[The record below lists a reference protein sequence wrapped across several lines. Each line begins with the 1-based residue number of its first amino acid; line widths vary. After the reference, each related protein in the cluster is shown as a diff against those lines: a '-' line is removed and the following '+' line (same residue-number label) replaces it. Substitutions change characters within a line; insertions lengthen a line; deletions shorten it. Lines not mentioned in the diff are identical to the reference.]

1 MSVYR
6 HITLTSFAAP
16 SGEITIVHLLDKDI
30 ILGTSLQELQDEL
43 FSVVEKDQKTRLVL
57 NFSAVKFMSSAAL
70 NTLIKLDN
78 RLIELSGKLRLC
90 CIRDEIYPQFAITRL
105 DTKFDIRGTEGEALT
120 DF

>member
-6 HITLTSFAAP
+6 HLNLTTFAAP

-43 FSVVEKDQKTRLVL
+43 FSVVAKDQKNRLVL
-57 NFSAVKFMSSAAL
+57 NFAAVKFMSSAAL
-70 NTLIKLDN
+70 NTLLKLN
-78 RLIELSGKLRLC
+78 ALLEEHNGKMRLC
-90 CIRDEIYPQFAITRL
+90 CIRDEIYVPFAITRL
-105 DTKFDIRGTEGEALT
+105 NTKFEIHTTEGEALT